1 MVDLN
6 KFSEDKITQIIN
18 DRIKILE
25 ENAKKTKEIGN
36 VEKSDENASHHKGFI
51 SRDTKV
57 CYSMSQGYYIKTTDY
72 IREFIEYIK
81 QNNLSPSPK
90 EIFKF
95 LNEYFG
101 ERPSVDTRI
110 ERDFKEISDFKK
122 SNRAMCTERA
132 ALANNILSFLGME
145 TWFCDGSVY
154 NSNNNI
160 SEGHAFLIVKSES
173 GRYKIYDPSFSIYY
187 NNEDHPF
194 IIDIS
199 EENAIKVL
207 NSMPYNP
214 SKRNCVTVP
223 EYYFKNINGKNQRQ
237 NANSFRT
244 YGVGVEKDTLMD
256 ILNQREER

>member
-1 MVDLN
+1 MIDLN

-18 DRIKILE
+18 DRISILE
-25 ENAKKTKEIGN
+25 EHSEKIKEIGN
-36 VEKSDENASHHKGFI
+36 VERFDENASHHKGFI

-81 QNNLSPSPK
+81 QNNLFPSPK

-95 LNEYFG
+95 LNNYFG
-101 ERPSVDTRI
+101 ERPSVDTRN
-110 ERDFKEISDFKK
+110 EGEFTEISDFKQ
-122 SNRAMCTERA
+122 SDRAMCTERA

-154 NSNNNI
+154 NSNNTN
-160 SEGHAFLIVKSES
+160 ENHAFLIVRSETGKYS
-173 GRYKIYDPSFSIYY
+173 IYDPSYSIYY
-187 NNEDHPF
+187 DNEDHPF
-194 IIDIS
+194 IREIS
-199 EENAIKVL
+199 EDNATRIL

-214 SKRNCVTVP
+214 SKKNCVTVP
-223 EYYFKNINGKNQRQ
+223 EYYFKNVNGKKQRQ

-244 YGVGVEKDTLMD
+244 YGIGIEKDDLIA
-256 ILNQREER
+256 ILNKREER